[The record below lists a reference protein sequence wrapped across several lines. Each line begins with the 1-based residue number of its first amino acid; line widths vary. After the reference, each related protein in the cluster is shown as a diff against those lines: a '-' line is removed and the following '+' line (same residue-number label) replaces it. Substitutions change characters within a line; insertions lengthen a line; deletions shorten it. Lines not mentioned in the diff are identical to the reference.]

1 MKPRKIDSICSP
13 EAYQFLTDWIRQR
26 YPNQPYPPAPE
37 TYFYKTVTHREYLS
51 RWLECVITRV
61 LNNNEETMA
70 KKVETVG
77 AKVKNKYGEEI
88 RVKKRASRV
97 GEPDVTTTIKDRE
110 TGIGRTVYFEVK
122 IGRDKLSDEQ
132 LIFHERARKAGCLV
146 FTVRT
151 VDEFIAIYNS
161 LLN

>member
-1 MKPRKIDSICSP
+1 MKSRKIDLICSP

-26 YPNQPYPPAPE
+26 YPNQPYLPKPE
-37 TYFYKTVTHREYLS
+37 TYFYQNIKHREYLS
-51 RWLECVITRV
+51 RWLESVITRI
-61 LNNNEETMA
+61 LNNNDETMA

-88 RVKKRASRV
+88 WIKKRASKV
-97 GEPDVTTTIKDRE
+97 GEPDIGATVK
-110 TGIGRTVYFEVK
+110 GRTVYFEVK
-122 IGRDKLSDEQ
+122 IGHDRLSDEQ

-151 VDEFIAIYNS
+151 VDEFIVIYNS
-161 LLN
+161 STC